1 LKLSVGLPSNLLDIF
16 MPNEGGDDLKRETV
30 ESIRVASSVWLAA
43 VIIVRSLVV
52 LPATAA
58 AAAELADIAAVS

>member
-30 ESIRVASSVWLAA
+30 ESIRVASS
-43 VIIVRSLVV
+43 
-52 LPATAA
+52 ATAA